1 MCKENKR
8 EHPLLHSVRV
18 VHPLGEHALLHLLD
32 QLGLLH
38 VVRHRVGG
46 HVKQQEVLL
55 LCRQHT
61 LFHLRFK
68 LNTGEKLE
76 KYYQVLGK
84 SLPHVLELVPQLKWV
99 PSLTR

>member
-61 LFHLRFK
+61 LLHLRFK
-68 LNTGEKLE
+68 LNKRENGK
-76 KYYQVLGK
+76 VLPG
-84 SLPHVLELVPQLKWV
+84 SWRVS
-99 PSLTR
+99 PSRS